1 MKTTTFVTGLL
12 TLGAGLGC
20 VAFAQQ
26 KPAADNLKADRERD
40 TFAIAERLYNQGRT
54 AELDAT
60 TRNNVLL
67 RAAELLETF
76 VKDFPQS
83 ENRNKA
89 LYMRATCLETASR
102 DAQSQAVLKVLAAGL
117 KNGFVSD
124 FEEPV
129 LFMEVDAAEEGNFRM
144 KVSFVIDMDEADI
157 EPDSIEMMMTAEEV
171 KTLAGEVQELA
182 DRYPEKKND

>member
-1 MKTTTFVTGLL
+1 MKTTTLVTGLL
-12 TLGAGLGC
+12 AIGAGMGC
-20 VAFAQQ
+20 VAHAQQ
-26 KPAADNLKADRERD
+26 KPAAENLKADRERD

-89 LYMRATCLETASR
+89 L
-102 DAQSQAVLKVLAAGL
+102 
-117 KNGFVSD
+117 
-124 FEEPV
+124 
-129 LFMEVDAAEEGNFRM
+129 
-144 KVSFVIDMDEADI
+144 
-157 EPDSIEMMMTAEEV
+157 
-171 KTLAGEVQELA
+171 
-182 DRYPEKKND
+182 